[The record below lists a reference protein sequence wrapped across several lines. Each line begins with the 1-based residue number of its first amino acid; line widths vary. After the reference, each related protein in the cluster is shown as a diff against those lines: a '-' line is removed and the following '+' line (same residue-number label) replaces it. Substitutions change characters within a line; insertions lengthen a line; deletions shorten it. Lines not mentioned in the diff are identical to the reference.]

1 MTAVLV
7 CTHADSLERDLGET
21 ILWRQGVERRL
32 AAKPDDAKMF
42 AVAAR
47 PVVVVVDR
55 DLPWAARFIASLRE
69 DASTRGLSVV
79 VMARGDFDPGEV
91 ELLEAGAN
99 AILRL
104 PAGPE
109 WNDRLQRLMDVPAR
123 KGARFP
129 VSFQVETLADGGRPE
144 QAHAVN
150 LSATGMLI
158 ETQAPLAI
166 RDEVRLRFTLPRS
179 GRAIAAA
186 GQVVRAA
193 ADARFGIEFRDLGD
207 QDSKQ
212 IAGFLSTLGS

>member
-1 MTAVLV
+1 MAAALI
-7 CTHADSLERDLGET
+7 CTHADSIDGDLGET
-21 ILWRQGVERRL
+21 LLWRRDVERKV
-32 AAKPDDAKMF
+32 AAKPDEARMF

-109 WNDRLQRLMDVPAR
+109 WNERLERLMSVPAR
-123 KGARFP
+123 KAARFP
-129 VSFQVETLADGGRPE
+129 VAFQVEALSNGRPE
-144 QAHAVN
+144 QAQAVN
-150 LSATGMLI
+150 LSASGILI
-158 ETQAPLAI
+158 ETQAPLGLH
-166 RDEVRLRFTLPRS
+166 DEVRLRFTLPKSAKMVATS
-179 GRAIAAA
+179 GH
-186 GQVVRAA
+186 VVRVAA
-193 ADARFGIEFRDLGD
+193 ESRFGIEFRGLAD
-207 QDSKQ
+207 QDSQQ
-212 IAGFLSTLGS
+212 IAGFLSTLAS